1 MNASRLAPVLL
12 LALMLPA
19 ASIQAKE
26 RGTSISMNSSCC
38 DEPTRWAERHAPEDR
53 RFEVIAENGKT
64 SLLLTREVVAL
75 QLSDRTMHK
84 IDRELHRKERAHRDH
99 PIADAIAGAVI
110 GSVRALL
117 DHSAECDLRD
127 VRSVEYR
134 GGRLIFTANDG
145 SRLFDRLELDD
156 DRVLEGFSER
166 DATMF
171 IREFRLA
178 KSRAR

>member
-1 MNASRLAPVLL
+1 MNASQLAPVLL

-19 ASIQAKE
+19 ASAQAKE

-38 DEPTRWAERHAPEDR
+38 DTPTRWADRHAPEDR
-53 RFEVIAENGKT
+53 RFEVITENGKA

-75 QLSDRTMHK
+75 QLSDRAMHK
-84 IDRELHRKERAHRDH
+84 IDRELRTKERAHRDQ
-99 PIADAIAGAVI
+99 PIADALAGAVF

-134 GGRLIFTANDG
+134 GGQLIFIANDG
-145 SRLFDRLELDD
+145 TRLFDRLELDD
-156 DRVLEGFSER
+156 DRVMEGFSER
-166 DATMF
+166 DAALF

>member
-1 MNASRLAPVLL
+1 MNVLRLAPVLL
-12 LALMLPA
+12 LALTLPA
-19 ASIQAKE
+19 VPALARE
-26 RGTSISMNSSCC
+26 RGTSVSMNSSCC
-38 DEPTRWAERHAPEDR
+38 DEPSRWSDRHAPADR
-53 RFEVIAENGKT
+53 RFEIITENGKVA
-64 SLLLTREVVAL
+64 LLLTREVVAL

-84 IDRELHRKERAHRDH
+84 VDRELRSKEREHRDQ
-99 PIADAIAGAVI
+99 PLADAIAGAVI

-127 VRSVEYR
+127 VRSVDYR
-134 GGRLIFTANDG
+134 GGRLVFIANDG
-145 SRLFDRLELDD
+145 SRLFERLEIDD

-166 DATMF
+166 DAAQF